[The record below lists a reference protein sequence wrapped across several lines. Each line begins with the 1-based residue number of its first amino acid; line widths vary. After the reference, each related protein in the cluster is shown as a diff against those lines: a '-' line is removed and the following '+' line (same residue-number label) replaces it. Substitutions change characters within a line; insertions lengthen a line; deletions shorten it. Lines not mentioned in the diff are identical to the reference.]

1 MNSHRV
7 VELTEATA
15 HAAVETI
22 RREMKKHFPS
32 LSGKTFSVDGNT
44 WRSVTVGGIVS
55 PEAAAIYES
64 YSDNNYLSLRHHHHH
79 AGVMIFQRRII
90 FEHDVALLTEALLT
104 LFSCQE
110 LALYLLD

>member
-1 MNSHRV
+1 MMNSATHHQ

-22 RREMKKHFPS
+22 SRKMKQRFPS
-32 LSGKTFSVDGNT
+32 LSGKKFAVDGNT
-44 WRSVTVGGIVS
+44 WRSVTVGGSVS

-64 YSDNNYLSLRHHHHH
+64 YSDNYLSLRHH
-79 AGVMIFQRRII
+79 AGEMIFQRRII

>member
-1 MNSHRV
+1 MMNSATHR

-22 RREMKKHFPS
+22 SRKMKQRFPS
-32 LSGKTFSVDGNT
+32 LSGKKFAVDGNT
-44 WRSVTVGGIVS
+44 WRSVTVGGSVS

-64 YSDNNYLSLRHHHHH
+64 YSDNYLSLRHH
-79 AGVMIFQRRII
+79 AGEMIFQRRII